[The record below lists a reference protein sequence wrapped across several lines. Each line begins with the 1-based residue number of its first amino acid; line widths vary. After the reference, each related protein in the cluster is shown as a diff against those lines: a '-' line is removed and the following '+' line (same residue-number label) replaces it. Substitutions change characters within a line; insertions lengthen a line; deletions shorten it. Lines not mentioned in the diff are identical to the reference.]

1 MATFTA
7 PAGVK
12 KEARRALDWRKELP
26 PSRRAMTP
34 VGVRRAVQ
42 LAEGQPVSLETV
54 RRMWSYFQRHEVDKD
69 AEGYRP
75 GEDGYPSKGR
85 QAWAGWGGDAGRAW
99 SRRILR
105 EHDREWYLERLAR
118 RRETRR

>member
-1 MATFTA
+1 
-7 PAGVK
+7 
-12 KEARRALDWRKELP
+12 
-26 PSRRAMTP
+26 MTP